1 MNRRTFFRTTL
12 AGALAA
18 SLSAFARQ
26 GRAPRILL
34 RSAWQT
40 VNIGDVGHT
49 PGVLALLE
57 QHFPEVEVHLWPSD
71 ISNGVEEMLRRR
83 FPRLVIVP
91 PEREAREEAYRQCDF
106 LLHGSGPFLIAV
118 GELTRWKQMGKPYGV
133 YGITTAP
140 AGDPAMRLM
149 NNPGLD
155 ARTHDL
161 LSGASFVFLRDSAS
175 LEVVKR
181 AGVRSPIIE
190 FGPDGAF
197 AADVRNDEAAVS
209 FMQANGLEE
218 GRFLCCI
225 PNLRSAPYWRI
236 KPDRAFDPAKHARNE
251 EMKEHDHAPLREAIV
266 SVVRET
272 PMKILV
278 CPEDATHMEVG
289 KEMLVDP
296 LPPDV
301 RKKVVW
307 RETFWLTDEA
317 LSTYVRS
324 AGLFAN
330 DMHSPIMCIGNGVP
344 AIHCHQREKT
354 TKGIMW
360 RDIGLDEWYFSL
372 DDERDIPR
380 IAPTVLALARD
391 PAGAKAKAAKARV
404 FVQQRQRETMDVLR
418 RALATPLG

>member
-1 MNRRTFFRTTL
+1 MNRRSFLRTTL

-18 SLSAFARQ
+18 TLPAFARP
-26 GRAPRILL
+26 GRPPRILL

-57 QHFPEVEVHLWPSD
+57 QYFPEVEVHLWPSD
-71 ISNGVEEMLRRR
+71 ISNGVEDMLRRR

-91 PEREAREEAYRQCDF
+91 RDKDARENAYRQCDF

-118 GELTRWKQMGKPYGV
+118 GELARWKQMGKPYGI

-140 AGDPAMRLM
+140 EGDPAMKLM

-155 ARTHDL
+155 ARTRDL

-175 LEVVKR
+175 LETVKR
-181 AGVRSPIIE
+181 GGVTSPVIE

-197 AADVRNDEAAVS
+197 AADVRDDRTALA
-209 FMQANGLEE
+209 FMRANGLEE

-236 KPDRAFDPAKHARNE
+236 KRDRAFDPAKHARNE
-251 EMKEHDHAPLREAIV
+251 EMKEHDHAPLREAIIA
-266 SVVRET
+266 VVRNT

-289 KEMLVDP
+289 KELLVDP
-296 LPPDV
+296 LPQDV
-301 RKKVVW
+301 KAKVVW
-307 RETFWLTDEA
+307 RKSFWLTDEA

-324 AGLFAN
+324 AGLFGN

-354 TKGIMW
+354 TKGLMW
-360 RDIGLDEWYFSL
+360 RDIGLNEWYFSL
-372 DDERDIPR
+372 DEEWDLPR
-380 IAPTVLALARD
+380 IAPAVLDLARD
-391 PAGAKAKAAKARV
+391 PVGSKARAAKARA
-404 FVQQRQRETMDVLR
+404 FVQRRQRETMEILR
-418 RALATPLG
+418 RALPSPLG